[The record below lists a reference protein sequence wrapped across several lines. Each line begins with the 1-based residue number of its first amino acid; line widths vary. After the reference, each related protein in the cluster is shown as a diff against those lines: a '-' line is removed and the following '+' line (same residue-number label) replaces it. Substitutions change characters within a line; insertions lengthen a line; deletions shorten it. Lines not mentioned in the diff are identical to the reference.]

1 MSRVRKQRMAL
12 GVGLLNLSAWIR
24 RQPWLKAVYRH
35 LPSVFRDRM
44 SEALAALVG
53 EQIKFTRTMNW
64 QRPAPSPEPTA
75 PVRSDEY
82 ADAPGINIF
91 AYARGQFGLAES
103 ARLYARSLLAEGYP
117 VAIHNIDIDMPHGMD
132 DTSIEL
138 HVGEEMPHAVNMI
151 FVNPDYL
158 EQAMAAIGSERL
170 GSRYTVACWFWE
182 LEKFPEEWLPALRL
196 VDEVMVSTR
205 FIETAVGQ
213 VTDKPVWRAPLAVGE
228 VPDSGLMRTDF
239 GLDEDSFVFLNS
251 FDFNSFLARK
261 NPLAAIDAFRR
272 AFADGHENARLLIK
286 TGNGHRHPEKLR
298 ELLNAVADDRR
309 ILVRDEVIDRS
320 DLQALQRCIDAYV
333 SLHRAEGF
341 GLGLAECM
349 RMGKPV
355 IATAWSGNME
365 FMTPE
370 NSCLVDYKLVSV
382 GEGEYLHWAGQRW
395 AEADVDQAAAYM
407 RRLVED
413 PTFAAR
419 VGAQAALDIRRT
431 LSPCVTAQQIIG
443 RMDALASSG
452 VPCRPGNILSD
463 GHHMKA
469 GVP

>member
-1 MSRVRKQRMAL
+1 
-12 GVGLLNLSAWIR
+12 
-24 RQPWLKAVYRH
+24 
-35 LPSVFRDRM
+35 
-44 SEALAALVG
+44 
-53 EQIKFTRTMNW
+53 
-64 QRPAPSPEPTA
+64 
-75 PVRSDEY
+75 
-82 ADAPGINIF
+82 
-91 AYARGQFGLAES
+91 
-103 ARLYARSLLAEGYP
+103 
-117 VAIHNIDIDMPHGMD
+117 
-132 DTSIEL
+132 
-138 HVGEEMPHAVNMI
+138 MPHAVNLI

-170 GSRYTVACWFWE
+170 GSRYTIACWFWE
-182 LEKFPEEWLPALRL
+182 LEKFPEEWLPALKL

-205 FIETAVGQ
+205 FIETAVAQ

-228 VPDSGLMRTDF
+228 VPDSGLMRADF
-239 GLDEDSFVFLNS
+239 GLDEDAFVFLNS
-251 FDFNSFLARK
+251 FDFNSFLTRK

-272 AFADGHENARLLIK
+272 AFADGHENVRLLIK

-309 ILVRDEVIDRS
+309 ILVRDEVIDRA

-370 NSCLVDYKLVSV
+370 NSCLVDYTLVSV

-413 PTFAAR
+413 PAFAAR

-431 LSPCVTAQQIIG
+431 LSPAVTAQQIIG
-443 RMDALASSG
+443 RMEALASSG
-452 VPCRPGNILSD
+452 VPCRAGNILSD
-463 GHHMKA
+463 AQPVKA